1 MQIGIFGL
9 HRGSSADPEVLVRRA
24 RRAEELGFESVWV
37 GDHIA
42 LPVSGSEVGDNMP
55 HQARLEALMA
65 LSFVA
70 AVTRR
75 VRLAVG
81 VIVLPQR
88 QPVLLAKQLSTLDV
102 LSNGRLIVGF
112 GVGYVD
118 AELRALG
125 ASLHDRAARTD
136 EYLEVMRALW
146 SSSAEA
152 TSFSGR
158 FVELNGVVQRPLPVQ
173 VPYPPVIFG
182 GQSTAAYRRTV
193 QLGDGW
199 YGFDLDVSATASALE
214 ELRAATSRFGRPAE
228 RPPLEIT
235 ITPPAGP
242 VSLET
247 AQRYAQLGVDRL
259 AVQPRRMDGSA
270 IDDLMA
276 SLAETLIGQV

>member
-1 MQIGIFGL
+1 
-9 HRGSSADPEVLVRRA
+9 VLARRA

-42 LPVSGSEVGDNMP
+42 LPISADDAGDNMP

-65 LSFVA
+65 LTFVA

-112 GVGYVD
+112 GVGYVG

-125 ASLHDRAARTD
+125 ASLQDRAARTD

-146 SSSAEA
+146 SAEPV
-152 TSFSGR
+152 SFSGR
-158 FVELNGVVQRPLPVQ
+158 FVELNGVVQRPLPARE
-173 VPYPPVIFG
+173 PHPPMIFG
-182 GQSTAAYRRTV
+182 GQSAAAYRRTV

-199 YGFDLDVSATASALE
+199 YGFDLDLEATATALAD
-214 ELRAATSRFGRPAE
+214 LRAASERFGRPAE
-228 RPPLEIT
+228 RAPLEIT

-247 AQRYAQLGVDRL
+247 AQRYAELGVHRL

-276 SLAETLIGQV
+276 SLADTLIGQV